1 MARKTFRDQLG
12 LRQDADSWIKSINN
26 ILGNLRAQGLDEYAA
41 ENIKRLEAFGF
52 TVRENNKGE
61 LVISRGA
68 ENADLYNSLTEQT
81 TKEIRNK
88 DIFDVTKAKANKK
101 WREVREQELEDE
113 DDIEDDDDIYD
124 DIYDDDYIE
133 EPEGLRNNAW
143 ELLYEA
149 AKWLLERYNKLAENT
164 APIDLNQAMRA
175 VYNEANG
182 NSGDFDSAAQ
192 RILDRLKEFEA
203 QFRDDYN
210 DLYNDDDYWE

>member
-1 MARKTFRDQLG
+1 MARKTFRDQIG

-52 TVRENNKGE
+52 TVRENSKGE
-61 LVISRGA
+61 LVISRGIA
-68 ENADLYNSLTEQT
+68 NADLYNSLTEQT

-101 WREVREQELEDE
+101 WRDEREQEELEDE
-113 DDIEDDDDIYD
+113 DEDELED

-133 EPEGLRNNAW
+133 EPEGLKNNAW

-149 AKWLLERYNKLAENT
+149 ARWLLERYNELAENT
-164 APIDLNQAMRA
+164 APIDLNQAMRV
-175 VYNEANG
+175 VYNEAG
-182 NSGDFDSAAQ
+182 GDPNDFNSAAQ

-203 QFRDDYN
+203 QFRDDYD
-210 DLYNDDDYWE
+210 DLYNDDEYWE